1 MQLIGFRFTYHLID
15 ILKLDIKLYFL
26 NNFLQVTKNLFE
38 SRGAKH
44 HTLDYNLSHLSV
56 INWILL
62 IVLQIWQ
69 RLNHLLD
76 SFLLIDQMT
85 NRGKHRKEII
95 EAQLS

>member
-1 MQLIGFRFTYHLID
+1 MQFIGFRFTNYLID

-26 NNFLQVTKNLFE
+26 NYFLQVTKNLLE
-38 SRGAKH
+38 RRGAKY
-44 HTLDYNLSHLSV
+44 HTLDYNLSHLRM

-95 EAQLS
+95 EG